1 MSTFG
6 QAEREEFRSNRRS
19 LNLNLSASASC
30 FGVLPYLLKRLSWPP
45 CGAIVESFLSAA
57 FSSLRL
63 VLSRRMMSSW
73 PSASARAISVPYRAI
88 RTHDSCI

>member
-45 CGAIVESFLSAA
+45 CGLRAFGLRFLVIGVG
-57 FSSLRL
+57 FLGNLLRL
-63 VLSRRMMSSW
+63 GGSW
-73 PSASARAISVPYRAI
+73 DALIGR
-88 RTHDSCI
+88 